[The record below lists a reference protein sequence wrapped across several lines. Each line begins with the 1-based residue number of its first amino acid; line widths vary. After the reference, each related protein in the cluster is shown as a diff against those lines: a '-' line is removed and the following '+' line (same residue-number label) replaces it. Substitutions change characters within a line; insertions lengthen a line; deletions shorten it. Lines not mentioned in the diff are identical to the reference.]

1 MRKTP
6 LPKEIDG
13 KAQTINEL
21 LKDRTYSIDFYQR
34 EYQWQEKQMLE
45 LINDLSSKFLEN
57 YVAGHKR
64 PEVKRYSHYFLGSV
78 IISAKDGENYI
89 IDGQQRMTSVTLILI
104 FLNNLQRNREDAI
117 PISDLIFSEPYG
129 EKAFNLRVDDRIACM
144 EALFS
149 GEATY
154 DPAIGSVS
162 ARNVM
167 ERYQDIR
174 EAFPKSLREDALPLF
189 IDWLR
194 HNVHLVVITAYSDED
209 GYTIFESMNDRGLP
223 LKPAD
228 MLKGH
233 LLSRILDGSLQRKA
247 NDLWKGL
254 MLSLNDAGGSEET
267 GADCIKAWLRS
278 QHAEKIRERKEKAKS
293 EDWDLIG
300 TEFHRW
306 VGERAEQLQL
316 KTSDAVFDF
325 IHKDF
330 AYYARHF
337 ERLLKASQKRS
348 VELPEVRYVAV
359 QGFTLQYQ
367 LLLAPL
373 TTSDSD
379 EIAQKKIR
387 LVATFLDILI
397 ARRLLNYRAI
407 DYSTMQYA
415 MFQLTKRLR
424 RLDPETLHAALKEEL
439 GKEEEVIGSRP
450 DFGMTPGKGN
460 RRQIH
465 RLLAQITD
473 WVETNSEMPGRYE
486 EYLTAQGK
494 QGSEVEHIW
503 SDKAEWHSDEFPHAS
518 DFDTYRN
525 RLGGLLLLPKTFNAS
540 YGKKPYE
547 EKYPHY
553 FGQNILARSLNT
565 KCYEH
570 NPGFLRFLSASGLP
584 FHAHEN
590 FKKAD
595 LDERQKLILV
605 VADRVWN
612 PSRLDAVLTL

>member
-1 MRKTP
+1 MKEKP

-21 LKDRTYSIDFYQR
+21 LKGRSYSIDFYQR
-34 EYQWQEKQMLE
+34 EYQWQEKQIRE
-45 LINDLSSKFLEN
+45 LINDLASTFLEN
-57 YVAGHKR
+57 YIAGHKR

-89 IDGQQRMTSVTLILI
+89 IDGQQRITSLTLVLI
-104 FLNNLQRNREDAI
+104 FLNNLQRNRPDAV

-129 EKAFNLRVDDRIACM
+129 EKAFNLNVEDRVASM
-144 EALFS
+144 EALFA
-149 GEATY
+149 GENSFDTTNE
-154 DPAIGSVS
+154 SMS
-162 ARNVM
+162 ARNVV

-174 EAFPKSLREDALPLF
+174 EAFPPSLRDEALPLF
-189 IDWLR
+189 IDWLC
-194 HNVHLVVITAYSDED
+194 HNVHVVVITAYSDED
-209 GYTIFESMNDRGLP
+209 AYTIFESMNDRGLP

-233 LLSRILDGSLQRKA
+233 LLSRIVDAGQQRKA
-247 NDLWKGL
+247 NDRWKAL
-254 MLSLNDAGGSEET
+254 MLSLSEAGGSEES
-267 GADCIKAWLRS
+267 GADCLKAWLRS
-278 QHAEKIRERKEKAKS
+278 QYAEKIRERKGGAKS

-306 VGERAEQLQL
+306 VGERSDYL
-316 KTSDAVFDF
+316 KLTTSDSVFEF
-325 IHKDF
+325 IHEDF
-330 AYYARHF
+330 AYYAAHY
-337 ERLLKASQKRS
+337 ERLIKLAQKRAP
-348 VELPEVRYVAV
+348 ELPEVRYVAV

-367 LLLAPL
+367 ILLAPL
-373 TTSDSD
+373 KPKDP
-379 EIAQKKIR
+379 EEVARKKMR
-387 LVATFLDILI
+387 LVATYLDILI

-424 RLDPETLHAALKEEL
+424 RLDAEPLCAALHEEL
-439 GKEEEVIGSRP
+439 DKEQEVIGSRP

-473 WVETNSEMPGRYE
+473 WLETNSELPGRYE

-494 QGSEVEHIW
+494 QGFEVEHIW
-503 SDKAEWHSDEFPHAS
+503 SDKAERHTDEFQHAS

-525 RLGGLLLLPKTFNAS
+525 RLGDLLLLPKTFNAS
-540 YGKKPYE
+540 YGDKPYE
-547 EKYPHY
+547 DKHPHY
-553 FGQNILARSLNT
+553 FGQNILARSLHP

-570 NPGFLRFLSASGLP
+570 NPGFMRFLAATQLP
-584 FHAHEN
+584 FRAHEQ

-595 LDERQKLILV
+595 LDERQKLILA
-605 VADRVWN
+605 VAQRVWDAA
-612 PSRLDAVLTL
+612 RLDQILAA